1 MKQTW
6 ELYIEDFAK
15 IKEATIKIAPF
26 MVFVG
31 ENNSG
36 KSYIMN
42 LLWGVLAIGR
52 ILFSKSIP
60 KNNEYK
66 VCEEFVDDIISK
78 ESYELQEKDFDIFV
92 DFFNIVLKDKKNYL
106 LKQIFSIDTLNI
118 KELQIKNY
126 TRKSSLKIVFIDLE
140 NEKQRFSSGKDYI
153 KFPIDKNG
161 VTKQLKYKMIQYIT
175 WKLLMEDITTPLYPY
190 FDTQKG
196 SGEPLFLPASRT
208 GFMLTYK
215 SLASDIMNA
224 WGWNEEIN
232 SKFTLPI
239 IKFLQNLIQQK
250 RINNPKYKE
259 VIEFLQKDIIDGQI
273 ITYSEIVNEYRYKP
287 TNLKKELP
295 MYVTSSLVSELSP
308 LLIFLH
314 SNLKYKSLFIEEIE
328 AHLHPKIQ
336 RLITQV
342 IIRLVNNAL
351 PVIITTHSDVV
362 LQQIN
367 NMIKLYNS
375 KRQEE
380 LLNKYNYTKKDI
392 LNPDDIKAY
401 QFISKENKTTIEPL
415 KLTKSGFET
424 PQFNK
429 ALIDLANETMDL
441 EDSVNE

>member
-15 IKEATIKIAPF
+15 IKKAAIKISPLI
-26 MVFVG
+26 VFVG

-42 LLWGVLAIGR
+42 LLWGILAIGR
-52 ILFSKSIP
+52 MLFSKSIP

-66 VCEEFVDDIISK
+66 VCEEFIDEIISK
-78 ESYELQEKDFDIFV
+78 DSYELQKKDFDIFI

-106 LKQIFSIDTLNI
+106 LKQVFSINTLNI

-126 TRKSSLKIVFIDLE
+126 TRKSGLKIVFANLE
-140 NEKQRFSSGKDYI
+140 SEKQRFSSGKDYI
-153 KFPIDKNG
+153 KFPINKNS

-190 FDTQKG
+190 FDAQKG

-208 GFMLTYK
+208 GFILTYK

-250 RINNPKYKE
+250 RVNNPKYKE
-259 VIEFLQKDIIDGQI
+259 AIELLQKDIIDGQI
-273 ITYSEIVNEYRYKP
+273 VTYSETINEYKYKQN
-287 TNLKKELP
+287 NLKKELP

-308 LLIFLH
+308 LLIFLS

-342 IIRLVNNAL
+342 IIRLVNSGL
-351 PVIITTHSDVV
+351 PVVITTHSDVV
-362 LQQIN
+362 LQQLN

-375 KRQEE
+375 KKQKE
-380 LLNKYNYTKKDI
+380 LLDKFNYTKKDI
-392 LNPDDIKAY
+392 LNPNDIIAY
-401 QFISKENKTTIEPL
+401 QFISKDNKTMIEPL
-415 KLTKSGFET
+415 KLTKSGLET

-429 ALIDLANETMDL
+429 ALIDLANETMEL
-441 EDSVNE
+441 EDSIHE